1 VPSAD
6 RRSGGI
12 PAARVMLVVFDP
24 ELRDGLLGALHA
36 RGIPAR
42 TAESEREALAL
53 VGDHAVLLVDAKLP
67 SMSGFDLAKSVRRHA
82 GPDNAALI
90 IITDVAWTATQKAAA
105 IQQMGLR
112 ELLVKPVD
120 YAMVA
125 DLVDRALAELPQRPH
140 PEPPTV
146 DTWRE
151 VEQTEPSVPSAEA
164 LADQASRDEKMQVE
178 RDAKAVQDGPV
189 ELRGN
194 LTATPFP
201 RLLHSLY
208 RRRASGALFLLRDN
222 IKKIVYFSEGHPTYI
237 KSNLLTECLG
247 KVLVREGMIT
257 EAQCKESLR
266 RMKEE
271 RRQQGTVL
279 IDMGVISPHNLVVGL
294 QLQLQAKLTDIFA
307 WARGEFLFKSN
318 ARIPSEVIRL
328 DASAATLI
336 ADGIR
341 GTWDEGRLREAL
353 EPLLDR
359 HLVPAPEPELRFQEL
374 SLDEEEQTLADMVDG
389 LRTLRQILSDTPL
402 PTPKALAVAQIL
414 VTTGVVE
421 ARELPT
427 AVEEP
432 PPAAPVEV
440 GEEPLR
446 ELLATQLLSLQ
457 QRDPYGVLGISVTA
471 GDDAIEQ
478 AYSALAREYHPDRFR
493 RATAETRRLAD
504 EIFGLIYQAYRTV
517 ATAELRA
524 RHHQSLGE
532 ALDDAPAPGEATLA
546 AERLRREAAAAM
558 AQQAWSD
565 AVRRLTRA
573 VELCPEAGDLRA
585 LLGWCI
591 YQSAPEDPVRLQSA
605 LRELRRSNKVE
616 PNGYQAYLYLGRI
629 YADMGKS
636 ILAERQFE
644 KAVQCNPD
652 CTEALDELR
661 RQKERRPPRRQPRS
675 R

>member
-1 VPSAD
+1 VSAD
-6 RRSGGI
+6 RRSGGL
-12 PAARVMLVVFDP
+12 PAAPRVMLVVFDP
-24 ELRDGLLGALHA
+24 ELRDGLLEALHA
-36 RGIPAR
+36 RSIPAR

-53 VGDHAVLLVDAKLP
+53 IGDHEVLLVDAKLP
-67 SMSGFDLAKSVRRHA
+67 TMSGFDLAKSVRRHA
-82 GPDNAALI
+82 GPSSAALI

-125 DLVDRALAELPQRPH
+125 DLVDRTLAEQPRP
-140 PEPPTV
+140 PLPTV

-151 VEQTEPSVPSAEA
+151 VEQTEPSAPATEA

-178 RDAKAVQDGPV
+178 RDALAVQDGPV

-194 LTATPFP
+194 LTTTPFP

-294 QLQLQAKLTDIFA
+294 QLQLQTKLTDIFS
-307 WARGEFLFKSN
+307 WTRGEFLFKNN
-318 ARIPSEVIRL
+318 AKIPSEVIRL

-341 GTWDEGRLREAL
+341 STWDEARLREAV

-374 SLDEEEQTLADMVDG
+374 SLDEEEQTLSDMVDG

-402 PTPKALAVAQIL
+402 PTAKALAVALVL

-421 ARELPT
+421 ARELPA

-432 PPAAPVEV
+432 PPAAPIEA

-446 ELLATQLLSLQ
+446 ELLATQLLSLR
-457 QRDPYGVLGISVTA
+457 QRDPYGVLGVSVTA

-478 AYSALAREYHPDRFR
+478 SYSALAREYHPDRFR

-532 ALDDAPAPGEATLA
+532 LDDPSVAGEATLA
-546 AERLRREAAAAM
+546 AERLRREASSLM
-558 AQQAWSD
+558 AQGSWPEAT
-565 AVRRLTRA
+565 RRLSRA
-573 VELCPEAGDLRA
+573 VELCPEASDLRA
-585 LLGWCI
+585 LLGWCT
-591 YQSAPEDPVRLQSA
+591 YQSAPEDSGRVQSA
-605 LRELRRSNKVE
+605 LRELRRSNKLE
-616 PNGYQAYLYLGRI
+616 PNGYQAYLFLGRI